1 MITMITIIP
10 NQTPSEIRLA
20 LIDEQLKYVENYAKG
35 AAHALNK
42 AMDIFWETD
51 DDLLIEMM
59 NQKGPVEMNNI
70 FTAHAENA
78 TNINLL
84 LSQRGIEPIALIGMR
99 KPVVLNSDGLFEINY
114 PTVEEVI
121 IDESV

>member
-1 MITMITIIP
+1 MITILP
-10 NQTPSEIRLA
+10 TKTPIELRLEQ
-20 LIDEQLKYVENYAKG
+20 IDEQLKYVENYAKG

-78 TNINLL
+78 ANINLL
-84 LSQRGIEPIALIGMR
+84 LAQRGIEPIAVIGMR
-99 KPVVLNSDGLFEINY
+99 KPVVLNSDGLFEMNY
-114 PTVEEVI
+114 PISEEPI
-121 IDESV
+121 EEPPI